1 MPADLGA
8 FASPEVQAFA
18 SGFPVA
24 LLQALASLAILLG
37 AIAVHS
43 VLSPHKEIAAI
54 RAGNP
59 AAAISFAGI
68 VLGLAIPLAR
78 SLQAS
83 TSLIETVIWAMAATV
98 LALLIFRLVDI
109 LLRGLPARVK
119 DGDVSAGALLASGK
133 VASALIIAAA
143 FSG

>member
-1 MPADLGA
+1 
-8 FASPEVQAFA
+8 
-18 SGFPVA
+18 
-24 LLQALASLAILLG
+24 
-37 AIAVHS
+37 

-54 RAGNP
+54 RAGNQ
-59 AAAISFAGI
+59 AAAVSLAGV

-83 TSLIETVIWAMAATV
+83 TSLVETVIWAIAATV
-98 LALLIFRLVDI
+98 LALLVFRLVD
-109 LLRGLPARVK
+109 LLFRGLPVRVK
-119 DGDVSAGALLASGK
+119 AGDVSAGALLAAGK

>member
-1 MPADLGA
+1 MPADLNA

-18 SGFPVA
+18 AGFPVA
-24 LLQALASLAILLG
+24 LLQALASLAILLA

-54 RAGNP
+54 RGGNP
-59 AAAISFAGI
+59 AAAVSFAGV

-83 TSLIETVIWAMAATV
+83 TSLIETVIWAVAATI
-98 LALLIFRLVDI
+98 LALLIVRLVD
-109 LLRGLPARVK
+109 LLVRGVPARVK
-119 DGDVSAGALLASGK
+119 DGDVAAGALLAAGK

>member
-59 AAAISFAGI
+59 AAAISSAGV